1 MKFLLFLGTFLS
13 SILFSNDLNQAL
25 SININQVDLVAKTT
39 SFPAYDL
46 KVGESGFVLTKL
58 SDYEVISA
66 ALEITSISD
75 GIALAKISD
84 FNLMNQKYLPTP
96 RVEPKVGDMAVF
108 RELNNRAFLLAPDS
122 NTYERVK
129 SQIKNVSLMSSDLLI
144 GYLNDYGGFD
154 PKPKFLIKACQV
166 YSVGLLYIV
175 GSDSLN
181 ILDCH
186 SLVLLEKFPFDT
198 SKITTTT
205 APFFS
210 RLEEVKS
217 GSLASL
223 FYSKH
228 SKKYFKYYDTLIA
241 EGVKF
246 KGKIK

>member
-1 MKFLLFLGTFLS
+1 MKFLLSLGVFLTS
-13 SILFSNDLNQAL
+13 MLFSSDLNQTL
-25 SININQVDLVAKTT
+25 SINISEVDLTAKTA

-46 KVGESGFVLTKL
+46 KIGESGFILTKL

-66 ALEITSISD
+66 ALEITSINN

-84 FNLMNQKYLPTP
+84 FNVMKQKYLPTP
-96 RVEPKVGDMAVF
+96 RVEPKVGDIATF
-108 RELNNRAFLLAPDS
+108 RGLNNRAFLIAPDS
-122 NTYERVK
+122 NTYERIK
-129 SQIKNVSLMSSDLLI
+129 SQTKDVSLMSSDLLI

-154 PKPKFLIKACQV
+154 PKPKFLIKACQI

-181 ILDCH
+181 ILDCQ
-186 SLVLLEKFPFDT
+186 SLTLLEKLPFDT
-198 SKITTTT
+198 SKIATTS

-217 GSLASL
+217 GSLASI

-228 SKKYFKYYDTLIA
+228 SKQYFKYYDALVL
-241 EGVKF
+241 EGAKF